1 MRMERTK
8 NVQRLIFTYYHTKN
22 MKLLMNIYNKATG
35 DELLGTV
42 SSFEEFLW
50 VKFNWMKIQTFTY
63 TEYIERVK
71 EKVKDWY
78 YFTDARGQ
86 N

>member
-1 MRMERTK
+1 MEST
-8 NVQRLIFTYYHTKN
+8 FYPFFYYTMK
-22 MKLLMNIYNKATG
+22 KLLLNIYNKKTG

-42 SSFEEFLW
+42 SSFEEFLR
-50 VKFNWMKIQTFTY
+50 VQFNNMKIQTFTY

-78 YFTDARGQ
+78 YFEDARK
-86 N
+86 